1 MTSQALLLDIDGM
14 KCGGCVSAV
23 EKRLL
28 AQPGVLEASV
38 NLLSRTAWVELD
50 PPGTAEDLLQSLAG
64 GSFAGGWGC
73 VAGLLKH

>member
-1 MTSQALLLDIDGM
+1 MTSQALLLDIEGM

-38 NLLSRTAWVELD
+38 NLLSRTAWVELE
-50 PPGTAEDLLQSLAG
+50 PTAQADYLAN
-64 GSFAGGWGC
+64 
-73 VAGLLKH
+73 GLL